1 MKASNGNVK
10 VSFYLKKNISHGGM
24 NPVMGRITIGKERV
38 QFSCKLEADPSLW
51 DVRAGRMSGK
61 SHHARKVNSQI
72 DKINVAVNA
81 RYREILSAKGQATAN
96 DVKNAFSGNA
106 SAQETI
112 LKLFRE
118 HNEDL
123 KKRIGVNR
131 AKGTYWNYRKG
142 YQLLEQFIQ
151 RKYHVSDLSFRQL
164 DISFIENYDYFLRI
178 DGKFKPGS
186 VVHKMTGLKKIVR
199 IAIDRG
205 YIASDPFWGYTAE
218 RPKKC
223 PKFVPMDELEKLM
236 NMPMITP
243 AVNFTRDMFVFSC
256 FTGLAFVDLFNL
268 TNRQMIK
275 MDDGTTWLNVT
286 RQKTGS
292 ISKIPLLDV
301 PLQLI
306 EKYRGTASGDR
317 VFPMKTA
324 TIMNLQLKSIAKRCG
339 IERRL
344 TFHMSRHTFAT
355 ETCISQGVPIETV
368 SKMMGHKEL
377 NTTQIYA
384 KVTQSKEEEDMN
396 ALSDVINEK
405 YVFEL

>member
-1 MKASNGNVK
+1 MKASNANLK
-10 VSFYLKKNISHGGM
+10 VSFYLKKNVSRGGM
-24 NPVMGRITIGKERV
+24 NPVMGRITVGKERV
-38 QFSCKLEADPSLW
+38 QFSCRLEVNPSLW

-61 SHHARKVNSQI
+61 SHQAQKVNRQI
-72 DKINVAVNA
+72 DKINVAINA
-81 RYREILSAKGQATAN
+81 RYREILSSKGQATAN
-96 DVKNAFSGNA
+96 EVKNAYSGNA

-131 AKGTYWNYRKG
+131 AKGTFWNYRKG
-142 YQLLEQFIQ
+142 YQLLEKFIQ
-151 RKYHVSDLSFRQL
+151 QKYHVSDLSFRQL

-178 DGKFKPGS
+178 DCRFQPGT
-186 VVHKMTGLKKIVR
+186 VVHKMNGLKKIVR

-205 YIASDPFWGYTAE
+205 HINQDPFWGYSAE
-218 RPKKC
+218 RPQKC
-223 PKFVPMDELEKLM
+223 PKFVPMEELEKLM

-256 FTGLAFVDLFNL
+256 FTGLAFIDLFHL
-268 TNRQMIK
+268 TNRQIVK
-275 MDDGTTWLNVT
+275 DDDDTVWLNVT

-292 ISKIPLLDV
+292 ISRIPLLDV

-306 EKYRGTASGDR
+306 EKYRGTGSGDR

-324 TIMNLQLKSIAKRCG
+324 TIMNLQLKKIAKHCG

-368 SKMMGHKEL
+368 SKMMGHRDL
-377 NTTQIYA
+377 STTQIYA
-384 KVTQSKEEEDMN
+384 DVIPSKVEEDMN
-396 ALSDVINEK
+396 ALSDIIDEK
-405 YVFEL
+405 YVFEF